1 LILEYSPPECTN
13 FESKDLVK
21 QLGGRW
27 DPQMLGWYFYEDMDL
42 ELFEAWIEHPVEKTI
57 PKY

>member
-1 LILEYSPPECTN
+1 LACN